1 LPEYRNVM
9 FTIAGSDEHMGN
21 QITAEKVVTIYLS
34 LGLNVLGNEFYPEA
48 FDIIKSAENQTIPF
62 EVRLPYLYAYNGT
75 LCIQEPGAN
84 IDKIIA
90 TLLEVL
96 PLELAEYGSKIPQ
109 SIQMNAED
117 EKNDNEEHE
126 YAANNNEA
134 NDNIENDNSSE
145 SDHSSSSKEDLL
157 LDRYYIPF
165 TEQQTIETLANKK
178 FKPLFLEPL
187 DSELTQKSPFIEP
200 LNPNNSMVYIDEFDS
215 VLENDFYTSSFSTIY
230 KIAKKLDRDKFLPY
244 LQKTF
249 HFLLGFYRIDL
260 EYGSVWFRRAK
271 KLFLM
276 IIPYLDNNLK
286 LFYSMILVGTLTFR
300 IEDYRDY
307 KESAL
312 SRAHLIY
319 TVTESIS
326 SIPYINFVLPL
337 EIIDRQ
343 LQVCQIFKNAFNE
356 LSDVEHAA
364 YNTVNVLRI
373 LVTRWP
379 RSTYKALGRSKIENW
394 MQFNCKICI
403 EMVRD
408 IYTIFQSF

>member
-1 LPEYRNVM
+1 M
-9 FTIAGSDEHMGN
+9 F
-21 QITAEKVVTIYLS
+21 Q
-34 LGLNVLGNEFYPEA
+34 
-48 FDIIKSAENQTIPF
+48 
-62 EVRLPYLYAYNGT
+62 
-75 LCIQEPGAN
+75 
-84 IDKIIA
+84 
-90 TLLEVL
+90 
-96 PLELAEYGSKIPQ
+96 
-109 SIQMNAED
+109 
-117 EKNDNEEHE
+117 
-126 YAANNNEA
+126 
-134 NDNIENDNSSE
+134 
-145 SDHSSSSKEDLL
+145 
-157 LDRYYIPF
+157 
-165 TEQQTIETLANKK
+165 
-178 FKPLFLEPL
+178 
-187 DSELTQKSPFIEP
+187 
-200 LNPNNSMVYIDEFDS
+200 

-319 TVTESIS
+319 TVIHFITNTRASLTYCCSQVTESIS

-364 YNTVNVLRI
+364 ACNTVNVLRI

-394 MQFNCKICI
+394 MQFNCEICI

-408 IYTIFQSF
+408 IYTIFQSFQDH